1 MSERFNEKILGMDIE
16 LHHREDLI
24 KEKTT
29 EYHHALLELMDMKVN
44 GGGYDNNDIW
54 THFDKVN
61 NLFSGV
67 VRLQKSMIEMGFD
80 IMKETME
87 DAFRRSN
94 LYFDEKGEMVC

>member
-1 MSERFNEKILGMDIE
+1 MTWSISF
-16 LHHREDLI
+16 
-24 KEKTT
+24 
-29 EYHHALLELMDMKVN
+29 
-44 GGGYDNNDIW
+44 
-54 THFDKVN
+54 FDKVN